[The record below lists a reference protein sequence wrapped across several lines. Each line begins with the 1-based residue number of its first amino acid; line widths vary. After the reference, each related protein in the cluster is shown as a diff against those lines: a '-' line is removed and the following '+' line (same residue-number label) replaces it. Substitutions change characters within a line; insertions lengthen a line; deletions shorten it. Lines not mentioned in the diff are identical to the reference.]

1 MAFFIAAAAHVGLA
15 LGVRPL
21 LPGETEK
28 TAGKPVSVASSLAG
42 ILGGEVA
49 PAEAKPEQA
58 RPTDPVEVMEPA
70 KAEPTADVET
80 ATLARA
86 PSEFADAPPLLST
99 TSVAPTP
106 TAVPAEPVEAPTAR
120 SASPDGVVPRQA
132 DDAADV
138 ETMAS
143 ADPHV
148 MTPVVP
154 PQLRDSAE
162 QERKRAETE
171 AAAEARR
178 QQERAAER
186 AARQKRR
193 DEARKQSEAERRKA
207 KAQARARAEAGAK
220 ARRAKARAE
229 RARQRRANAQR
240 RGTNRQGAAGRTRSG
255 QRGRRAASAGAVA
268 SYGARVRARIL
279 SNRPGAAG
287 RGRVVVSFGLSRRG
301 RLRYA
306 RISRRSGSP
315 AADRAALSAVRRSSP
330 FPRPPAGANSRQ
342 LRFSIAFTFR

>member
-1 MAFFIAAAAHVGLA
+1 MTLPKRVWLLAFFIAAAAHVGLA

-58 RPTDPVEVMEPA
+58 KPTDPVEVMEPA

-86 PSEFADAPPLLST
+86 PSEIADAPPLLST
-99 TSVAPTP
+99 ASVAPTP

-120 SASPDGVVPRQA
+120 SASPAGVVPRQA

-148 MTPVVP
+148 MTPV
-154 PQLRDSAE
+154 
-162 QERKRAETE
+162 
-171 AAAEARR
+171 
-178 QQERAAER
+178 
-186 AARQKRR
+186 
-193 DEARKQSEAERRKA
+193 
-207 KAQARARAEAGAK
+207 
-220 ARRAKARAE
+220 
-229 RARQRRANAQR
+229 
-240 RGTNRQGAAGRTRSG
+240 
-255 QRGRRAASAGAVA
+255 
-268 SYGARVRARIL
+268 
-279 SNRPGAAG
+279 
-287 RGRVVVSFGLSRRG
+287 
-301 RLRYA
+301 
-306 RISRRSGSP
+306 
-315 AADRAALSAVRRSSP
+315 
-330 FPRPPAGANSRQ
+330 
-342 LRFSIAFTFR
+342 